1 MLVFQY
7 PQRLDTIVT
16 GLNSVKLVCVAAPCQ
31 PHQGRFATKGIN
43 LHIYPSPVRISTER
57 GSKTNR
63 AEVVHQNFISHYR
76 CHLIYVAFPLLPVPA
91 LSLLGADHLIAF
103 GVDQPARI
111 SPKRTGRFLCFLQRG
126 QS

>member
-7 PQRLDTIVT
+7 PQRLDTITT

-63 AEVVHQNFISHYR
+63 AEVVPDSVKLHYR
-76 CHLIYVAFPLLPVPA
+76 CHFIYVTFPLLLVPA
-91 LSLLGADHLIAF
+91 LSLLGAGHLITF
-103 GVDQPARI
+103 GADQPVRA
-111 SPKRTGRFLCFLQRG
+111 SPRRTGRFL
-126 QS
+126 